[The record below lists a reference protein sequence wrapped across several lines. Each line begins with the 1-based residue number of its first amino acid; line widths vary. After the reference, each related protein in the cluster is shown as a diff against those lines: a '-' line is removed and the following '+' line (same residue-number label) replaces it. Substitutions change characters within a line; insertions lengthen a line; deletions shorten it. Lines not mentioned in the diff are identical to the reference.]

1 MKAKLVDMS
10 QYTYAMSLYFNLLY
24 VLCMLGTRIGSI
36 TSVLLIKEL
45 ELANETYGKIVN
57 LSFLPVQME
66 VLHIQ

>member
-10 QYTYAMSLYFNLLY
+10 QYTYAMSLY